1 MQENKKSIDNN
12 LAQRAHSAY
21 LGLAIGDALGATTEF
36 LTPNEIKTQYGVH
49 DSIKGGGWLH
59 LKPGQVTDDTEMS
72 LALGDALVK
81 SGGVSAKSVAQ
92 AFSEWMRG
100 KPIDIGNTVRRGII
114 QFRNTGNPWVEENEY
129 DAGNGACMRCLPIAI
144 LYCNSPIDTLV
155 VASRTQ
161 AHITHNNPLSDAGTE
176 AVLEMCVAVMK
187 GNGKATLR
195 QIADRLVVQHSEF
208 RFDKKRIEN
217 PSGYIVDTLQVVFQ
231 ALFNNDDFET
241 TLIDVVNRGGDA
253 DTTGAIAG
261 MIAGA
266 FYGPSQ
272 IPERWIKRIDKNIIR
287 HCKNQTQELLKL
299 TTDHPEISS

>member
-1 MQENKKSIDNN
+1 MQENKKNIDNN

-92 AFSEWMRG
+92 AFSEWMRR

-217 PSGYIVDTLQVVFQ
+217 PSGYIVDTLQVV
-231 ALFNNDDFET
+231 
-241 TLIDVVNRGGDA
+241 
-253 DTTGAIAG
+253 
-261 MIAGA
+261 
-266 FYGPSQ
+266 
-272 IPERWIKRIDKNIIR
+272 
-287 HCKNQTQELLKL
+287 
-299 TTDHPEISS
+299 

>member
-1 MQENKKSIDNN
+1 
-12 LAQRAHSAY
+12 
-21 LGLAIGDALGATTEF
+21 
-36 LTPNEIKTQYGVH
+36 
-49 DSIKGGGWLH
+49 
-59 LKPGQVTDDTEMS
+59 
-72 LALGDALVK
+72 
-81 SGGVSAKSVAQ
+81 
-92 AFSEWMRG
+92 
-100 KPIDIGNTVRRGII
+100 
-114 QFRNTGNPWVEENEY
+114 ENEY